1 MDTDTDT
8 DMDSL
13 CDDLKKT
20 NVYCPIANNN
30 NLVESFEKTKIF
42 IAQLIENE
50 CKNWNCDVNKHLLDV
65 SLRYTEYNQ
74 RNVFDRY
81 PYLNHFLNLYSNGM
95 SDKLLFNNESFNN
108 LNMLLLSHF
117 IDSTV
122 ISIIS

>member
-1 MDTDTDT
+1 MDI
-8 DMDSL
+8 DSL
-13 CDDLKKT
+13 CDGLRKS

-30 NLVESFEKTKIF
+30 DLVESFEKTKLF
-42 IAQLIENE
+42 LIEDVDE
-50 CKNWNCDVNKHLLDV
+50 NWNLNVNKHLLNV

-74 RNVFDRY
+74 RNIFNRY
-81 PYLNHFLNLYSNGM
+81 QYLNHFLNLFNNGM
-95 SDKLLFNNESFNN
+95 SDKLLFNESFNN